1 MPITPRSATVFLLPI
16 VSHLAAGFACA
27 EEMFFEPLPI
37 VLSASRLPQSLQDT
51 PGAVTVID
59 AELIEATGYR
69 ELARLFRLVPGMQV
83 AQGRGNQ
90 HWVTYHGLGADY
102 PNQMQVL
109 VDGRSVYTPNFSGG
123 ANWSALPIALQ
134 DIERIEIV
142 RGSNSASYGS
152 NAFLGVVNIVTR
164 HTAAENGSSVSTRL
178 GSHGIADVTAR
189 ALIHTGAL
197 GLRLSV
203 QEQRDEGWPGLRD
216 DQRLRTV
223 SLRGDLDLG
232 ATDVIEFSA
241 GYSNSRLG
249 EGFAGTLFDGS
260 GLRDLEQRDHTVHAT
275 WRHIPSAAEEWSLSW
290 YHNRERTLDA
300 WRVDSYANCP
310 RDDAFVGV
318 VSALCGTLLAS
329 PRRFG
334 DVNNNRSSLRDN
346 LALQHRF
353 APAEGLRLLWGTEW
367 RYDRIES
374 DFLFHDGRRP
384 SQQEWRL
391 FGNAEWRTAPKW
403 LWNLGAMAEHIED
416 DRLRFA
422 PRVFLNWQ
430 PQDNMTWRL
439 GYSRAWRQPTLYERW
454 ANVQVAVDGLG
465 VVNQRHSPNPD
476 IRPQQ
481 VDAWEFG
488 YLGSTPWGGLLDV
501 RVFDE
506 HIEDYIRRTPIT
518 LDAPF
523 IPSDALIAATGGAP
537 FSIHQIM
544 GATQWANMPG
554 KIRLTGLEYQL
565 SHKPR
570 RGTTLM
576 FTHTLI
582 QRRANDPV
590 VRHSVAPYS
599 ATLTWIQ
606 QAGPWRSTMSLL
618 RMGPLEAGTGYVPGL
633 RHTVPAYTS
642 LDWSIG
648 RSLQAGTQSIHMRLT
663 ATNLL
668 DSHQELAHKPLQ
680 WMPEQRGRTPN
691 ETGRQVFVTVE
702 LPF

>member
-1 MPITPRSATVFLLPI
+1 MPIVPRRANVFLLPI
-16 VSHLAAGFACA
+16 VSCLVAGSASA

-59 AELIEATGYR
+59 AALIKATGYR

-90 HWVTYHGLGADY
+90 QWVTYHGLGADY

-109 VDGRSVYTPNFSGG
+109 VDGRSVYSPHYSGG
-123 ANWSALPIALQ
+123 ANWSTLPVALQ

-142 RGSNSASYGS
+142 RGSNSASFGS

-164 HTAAENGSSVSTRL
+164 HTAAESGSSVSARL
-178 GSHGIADVTAR
+178 GSDGIADFIGR
-189 ALIHTGAL
+189 AVVHADSL

-203 QEQRDEGWPGLRD
+203 QEQRDDGWPGLQD

-223 SLRGDLDLG
+223 SLRGDLELS
-232 ATDVIEFSA
+232 ATDAIEFSA
-241 GYSNSRLG
+241 GYSDARLG

-260 GLRDLEQRDHTVHAT
+260 GVRDLEQRDHTLQAT
-275 WRHIPSAAEEWSLSW
+275 WRHIPSADEEWALSW
-290 YHNRERTLDA
+290 YHNREHTIDA
-300 WRVDSYANCP
+300 WRVDSQANCLVGKSSIGQLCQALVENGP
-310 RDDAFVGV
+310 R
-318 VSALCGTLLAS
+318 L
-329 PRRFG
+329 FG

-346 LALQHRF
+346 IALQHHF
-353 APAEGLRLLWGTEW
+353 APTDGLRLLWGTEW

-391 FGNAEWRTAPKW
+391 FGNAEWRTAPEW
-403 LWNLGAMAEHIED
+403 LWNIGGMAEDIEGD
-416 DRLRFA
+416 SLRFA

-430 PQDNMTWRL
+430 PQDNMAWRM

-454 ANVQVAVDGLG
+454 ANVQVSVDGLG
-465 VVNQRHSPNPD
+465 VVNQRHTPNPD

-481 VDAWEFG
+481 IDTWEIG
-488 YLGSTPWGGLLDV
+488 YLGRTPWGGLLDV

-506 HIEDYIRRTPIT
+506 RIEDYIRRTPI
-518 LDAPF
+518 DAPSPQAVP
-523 IPSDALIAATGGAP
+523 IIEA
-537 FSIHQIM
+537 IHAVM
-544 GATQWANMPG
+544 GATQWANIPG

-565 SHKPR
+565 SLKPR
-570 RGTTLM
+570 HGTMLM

-582 QRRANDPV
+582 QRRADDPMV
-590 VRHSVAPYS
+590 KNSVAPYT
-599 ATLTWIQ
+599 ATLTWMQDIGQ
-606 QAGPWRSTMSLL
+606 WQSTMSLL
-618 RMGPLEAGTGYVPGL
+618 RMGPLEAGTGYVPDF
-633 RHTVPAYTS
+633 RYTVPAYTS

-648 RSLQAGTQSIHMRLT
+648 RSLRAGKQSIDVRLT

-668 DSHQELAHKPLQ
+668 GSHQELAHKPLQ
-680 WMPEQRGRTPN
+680 AMPQQRGRTPN
-691 ETGRQVFVTVE
+691 ETGRQIFLTVQ